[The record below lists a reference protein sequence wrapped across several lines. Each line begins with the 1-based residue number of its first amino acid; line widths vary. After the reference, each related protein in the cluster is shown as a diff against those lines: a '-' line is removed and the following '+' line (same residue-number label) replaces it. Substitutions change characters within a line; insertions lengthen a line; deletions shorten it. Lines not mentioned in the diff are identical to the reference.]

1 MLASYYYSET
11 TSKATFPLLFR
22 RKTSVGASSCPKY
35 WRLTLNC
42 GTLLTGI
49 AHTSFFCAVFH
60 RTYFCDP
67 GSERGHYQFN
77 GPINRA
83 WRIQSLA
90 LKTIRLVCLIIGPN
104 HLVFFCLTQSRKLL
118 AWNLGTTLDVK
129 PLRPPIKSFRLTAT
143 AVMPKCVG
151 TENLKKDLPFC

>member
-1 MLASYYYSET
+1 MELHLKIIQIHTELAT
-11 TSKATFPLLFR
+11 TIIVKPPARQHFPLLFR

-83 WRIQSLA
+83 WRIQFLA
-90 LKTIRLVCLIIGPN
+90 LKTIRLVFAYWAKSSGI
-104 HLVFFCLTQSRKLL
+104 LL
-118 AWNLGTTLDVK
+118 DDTDVK
-129 PLRPPIKSFRLTAT
+129 HLKQRLNAKLFILDIGIYYLYSSDT
-143 AVMPKCVG
+143 
-151 TENLKKDLPFC
+151 